1 MQEATKRKRRT
12 RSDRRHVVY
21 RLVHPPTGGSYIG
34 ITAVIDRSPD
44 RSVRKRWTQHLWH
57 ARSAGREGP
66 LADLIRSR
74 GDDPWLVQVVEVV
87 KGKAAAHAVELQL
100 IRDES
105 PTLNTEGTARKR
117 RAGQRQIVQS

>member
-1 MQEATKRKRRT
+1 M
-12 RSDRRHVVY
+12 VY
-21 RLVHPPTGGSYIG
+21 RLTHPGTGGTYIG
-34 ITAVIDRSPD
+34 ITAQMGRSAD

-57 ARSAGREGP
+57 ARVARREGP

-87 KGKAAAHAVELQL
+87 KGKAAAHAMELQL
-100 IRDES
+100 IRDEA
-105 PTLNTEGTARKR
+105 PTLNTEGTGRKR